1 MFDGLLQPTHLL
13 VILGIALIVLGPGKL
28 GDLGGQLGRGVREF
42 KQNVDG
48 VGATSTSLSTGAGTR
63 HCTQCGAANDA
74 ASRFCSAC
82 GAAATQPAS

>member
-1 MFDGLLQPTHLL
+1 MFEGLLQPTHLL
-13 VILGIALIVLGPGKL
+13 LILGIALILLGPGKL

-48 VGATSTSLSTGAGTR
+48 TAYTPAALSPGSMR
-63 HCTQCGAANDA
+63 HCTQCGTGNDA